1 MGTVSQKLTYT
12 AKAID
17 DIQKA
22 LEEKGFD
29 MSGVELMRYGD
40 FIRKITGQGGGGES
54 SEPTAPSFI
63 NKIESASFIL
73 YTTKKVNNVST
84 INVLYSK
91 LPYTTKKVN
100 IKYLSSKLPCIT
112 KKVNI
117 KYLYK
122 VNIKYLSSKLL
133 NVTRQVNNVST
144 INVLYNKLPCI
155 TKKVN
160 GINGSSASGNLE
172 NTIKLERT
180 LNRCFINYK
189 GNNTTSNIKVL
200 TRKPEQVNNN
210 TILNAKVSFYNQKQ
224 IKQIEMEDTN

>member
-1 MGTVSQKLTYT
+1 MGTVSQKITYT

-22 LEEKGFD
+22 LEEKGFN

-40 FIRKITGQGGGGES
+40 FIRKIAGQGGGGGS
-54 SEPTAPSFI
+54 SESTTPSFI

-73 YTTKKVNNVST
+73 C
-84 INVLYSK
+84 
-91 LPYTTKKVN
+91 TTKKVN
-100 IKYLSSKLPCIT
+100 IKYLST
-112 KKVNI
+112 
-117 KYLYK
+117 
-122 VNIKYLSSKLL
+122 KLL
-133 NVTRQVNNVST
+133 NVTRQVNNVSM
-144 INVLYNKLPCI
+144 INVLYNKLPCT

>member
-54 SEPTAPSFI
+54 SEPIAPSFI

-73 YTTKKVNNVST
+73 CTTKKVNIKYLYNSKLPCITKKVNNVS
-84 INVLYSK
+84 IS
-91 LPYTTKKVN
+91 KKVN
-100 IKYLSSKLPCIT
+100 IKYLSSKI
-112 KKVNI
+112 
-117 KYLYK
+117 
-122 VNIKYLSSKLL
+122 L
-133 NVTRQVNNVST
+133 NVTRQVNNVSM
-144 INVLYNKLPCI
+144 INVLYNKLSCT

-160 GINGSSASGNLE
+160 GINGSSASCNLE

-224 IKQIEMEDTN
+224 IKQIEMEDTK

>member
-1 MGTVSQKLTYT
+1 MGTVSQKITYT

-22 LEEKGFD
+22 LEEKGFN

-40 FIRKITGQGGGGES
+40 FIRKITGQGGGGGS

-73 YTTKKVNNVST
+73 YTTKKVN
-84 INVLYSK
+84 
-91 LPYTTKKVN
+91 
-100 IKYLSSKLPCIT
+100 
-112 KKVNI
+112 
-117 KYLYK
+117 
-122 VNIKYLSSKLL
+122 IKYLSSKLL
-133 NVTRQVNNVST
+133 NVTRQVNDVST
-144 INVLYNKLPCI
+144 INVLYNKLLYT

-160 GINGSSASGNLE
+160 SINGSSASGNLE

-180 LNRCFINYK
+180 LIKRCFINYK

-200 TRKPEQVNNN
+200 TRKPEQVNND
-210 TILNAKVSFYNQKQ
+210 TILNVKVSFYNQKQ
-224 IKQIEMEDTN
+224 IKQIEMEDTK

>member
-73 YTTKKVNNVST
+73 CTTKKVNNVSM

-91 LPYTTKKVN
+91 LPCT
-100 IKYLSSKLPCIT
+100 
-112 KKVNI
+112 
-117 KYLYK
+117 
-122 VNIKYLSSKLL
+122 
-133 NVTRQVNNVST
+133 
-144 INVLYNKLPCI
+144 

-160 GINGSSASGNLE
+160 GINGSSASDNLE

-189 GNNTTSNIKVL
+189 GNNTTLNIKVL

>member
-1 MGTVSQKLTYT
+1 MGTVSQKITYT

-22 LEEKGFD
+22 LEEKGFN

-40 FIRKITGQGGGGES
+40 FIRKITGQGGGGGS
-54 SEPTAPSFI
+54 SESTTPSFI

-73 YTTKKVNNVST
+73 C
-84 INVLYSK
+84 
-91 LPYTTKKVN
+91 TTKKVN
-100 IKYLSSKLPCIT
+100 IE
-112 KKVNI
+112 
-117 KYLYK
+117 
-122 VNIKYLSSKLL
+122 YLSSKLL
-133 NVTRQVNNVST
+133 NVIRQVNNVSM
-144 INVLYNKLPCI
+144 INVLYNKLLYT

-189 GNNTTSNIKVL
+189 RNNTTPDIKVL
-200 TRKPEQVNNN
+200 TRKPEQINND
-210 TILNAKVSFYNQKQ
+210 TILNVKVSFYNQKQ
-224 IKQIEMEDTN
+224 IKQIEIEMEDTN

>member
-22 LEEKGFD
+22 LEEKGFN

-40 FIRKITGQGGGGES
+40 FIRKITGQGGGGGS
-54 SEPTAPSFI
+54 SEPTTPSFI

-73 YTTKKVNNVST
+73 C
-84 INVLYSK
+84 
-91 LPYTTKKVN
+91 TTKKVN
-100 IKYLSSKLPCIT
+100 IKYLSSKLPCT
-112 KKVNI
+112 
-117 KYLYK
+117 
-122 VNIKYLSSKLL
+122 
-133 NVTRQVNNVST
+133 
-144 INVLYNKLPCI
+144 

-224 IKQIEMEDTN
+224 IKQIEMEDTK

>member
-22 LEEKGFD
+22 LEEKGFN

-40 FIRKITGQGGGGES
+40 FIRKITGQGGGGGS
-54 SEPTAPSFI
+54 SESTAPSFI

-73 YTTKKVNNVST
+73 YTTKKVNIKYLSSKILNVTRQVNNVSM
-84 INVLYSK
+84 INVLYNK
-91 LPYTTKKVN
+91 LSCTTKKVN
-100 IKYLSSKLPCIT
+100 IKYLSSKI
-112 KKVNI
+112 
-117 KYLYK
+117 
-122 VNIKYLSSKLL
+122 L
-133 NVTRQVNNVST
+133 NVTRQ
-144 INVLYNKLPCI
+144 
-155 TKKVN
+155 VN
-160 GINGSSASGNLE
+160 GINGSSASSNLE

>member
-40 FIRKITGQGGGGES
+40 FIRKITGQSGGGGS
-54 SEPTAPSFI
+54 SEPTVPSFI

-91 LPYTTKKVN
+91 LPCT
-100 IKYLSSKLPCIT
+100 
-112 KKVNI
+112 
-117 KYLYK
+117 
-122 VNIKYLSSKLL
+122 
-133 NVTRQVNNVST
+133 
-144 INVLYNKLPCI
+144 

-172 NTIKLERT
+172 NIIKLERT

-189 GNNTTSNIKVL
+189 RNNTTPDIKVL
-200 TRKPEQVNNN
+200 TRKPEQVNND
-210 TILNAKVSFYNQKQ
+210 TILNVKVSFYNQKQ

>member
-73 YTTKKVNNVST
+73 C
-84 INVLYSK
+84 
-91 LPYTTKKVN
+91 TTKKVN
-100 IKYLSSKLPCIT
+100 IKYLST
-112 KKVNI
+112 
-117 KYLYK
+117 
-122 VNIKYLSSKLL
+122 KLL
-133 NVTRQVNNVST
+133 NVTRQVNNVSM
-144 INVLYNKLPCI
+144 INVLYNKLLYT

-160 GINGSSASGNLE
+160 GINGYSASGNLE

-189 GNNTTSNIKVL
+189 RNNTTPDIKVL
-200 TRKPEQVNNN
+200 TRKPEQINND
-210 TILNAKVSFYNQKQ
+210 TILNVKVSFYNQKQ
-224 IKQIEMEDTN
+224 IKQIEIEMEDTN

>member
-40 FIRKITGQGGGGES
+40 FIRKITGQGGGGGS
-54 SEPTAPSFI
+54 SEPTTSPFI

-73 YTTKKVNNVST
+73 C
-84 INVLYSK
+84 
-91 LPYTTKKVN
+91 TTKKVN
-100 IKYLSSKLPCIT
+100 IKYLST
-112 KKVNI
+112 
-117 KYLYK
+117 
-122 VNIKYLSSKLL
+122 KLL
-133 NVTRQVNNVST
+133 NVTRQVNNIST
-144 INVLYNKLPCI
+144 VNVLYNKLPCT

-160 GINGSSASGNLE
+160 GINDSSASDNLE
-172 NTIKLERT
+172 NIIKLERT

-189 GNNTTSNIKVL
+189 GNNTTSDIKVL

-210 TILNAKVSFYNQKQ
+210 TILNVKVSFYNQKQ
-224 IKQIEMEDTN
+224 IKQIEMEDTK

>member
-22 LEEKGFD
+22 LEEKGFN

-40 FIRKITGQGGGGES
+40 FIRKITGQGGGGGS

-84 INVLYSK
+84 INVLYST
-91 LPYTTKKVN
+91 LPCTTKKVN
-100 IKYLSSKLPCIT
+100 IKYLSSKI
-112 KKVNI
+112 
-117 KYLYK
+117 
-122 VNIKYLSSKLL
+122 L
-133 NVTRQVNNVST
+133 NATRQVNDISM
-144 INVLYNKLPCI
+144 INVLYNKLPCT

-160 GINGSSASGNLE
+160 GINGSFASGNLE
-172 NTIKLERT
+172 NTIKLKRT

-189 GNNTTSNIKVL
+189 RNNTTPDIKVL

-210 TILNAKVSFYNQKQ
+210 TILNTKVSFYNQKQ

>member
-54 SEPTAPSFI
+54 SEPTVPSFI

-100 IKYLSSKLPCIT
+100 IKYLYNSKLPCIT
-112 KKVNI
+112 KKVN
-117 KYLYK
+117 
-122 VNIKYLSSKLL
+122 
-133 NVTRQVNNVST
+133 NVST
-144 INVLYNKLPCI
+144 VNVLYSKLPCT

-160 GINGSSASGNLE
+160 GINGSSASDNLE

-189 GNNTTSNIKVL
+189 RNNIIPDIKVL
-200 TRKPEQVNNN
+200 TRKPERVSND
-210 TILNAKVSFYNQKQ
+210 TILNVEVSFYNQKQ
-224 IKQIEMEDTN
+224 IKQIEMEDTK